1 MQITDETMNLILKEV
16 SRNIS
21 LERKKRG
28 ISMSQLADM
37 ANLSVSHISKLERA
51 QCDIGLKSLLR
62 IAAAFEMEAAEF
74 IPEEPETDFMSV
86 EVKTTNGERFERI
99 VRDADPRIVEIILK
113 MALCLK
119 KNYEHTFLKETK
131 FMKTFL
137 LFRRNGEKR

>member
-119 KNYEHTFLKETK
+119 KNYEHTFS
-131 FMKTFL
+131 
-137 LFRRNGEKR
+137 

>member
-21 LERKKRG
+21 IERKKRG

-62 IAAAFEMEAAEF
+62 IAAAFEMEAADF
-74 IPEEPETDFMSV
+74 IPEEPEMDSSSV

-113 MALCLK
+113 MAICLK
-119 KNYEHTFLKETK
+119 KNYEHTFS
-131 FMKTFL
+131 
-137 LFRRNGEKR
+137 

>member
-21 LERKKRG
+21 MERKRRG

-74 IPEEPETDFMSV
+74 IPEEPETDFSSV

-99 VRDADPRIVEIILK
+99 VRDADPRVVEIILK

-119 KNYEHTFLKETK
+119 KNYEHTFS
-131 FMKTFL
+131 
-137 LFRRNGEKR
+137 

>member
-62 IAAAFEMEAAEF
+62 IAAAFEMEATEF

-119 KNYEHTFLKETK
+119 KNYEHTFS
-131 FMKTFL
+131 
-137 LFRRNGEKR
+137 

>member
-74 IPEEPETDFMSV
+74 IPEEPEMDFGFV

-119 KNYEHTFLKETK
+119 KNYENTFS
-131 FMKTFL
+131 
-137 LFRRNGEKR
+137 

>member
-74 IPEEPETDFMSV
+74 IQEEPETDFMSV

-119 KNYEHTFLKETK
+119 KNYEHTFS
-131 FMKTFL
+131 
-137 LFRRNGEKR
+137 

>member
-1 MQITDETMNLILKEV
+1 MARIKERQEGEKMQITDETMNLILKEV

-21 LERKKRG
+21 MERKRRG

-74 IPEEPETDFMSV
+74 IPEEPETDFSSV

-99 VRDADPRIVEIILK
+99 VRDADPRVVEIILK

-119 KNYEHTFLKETK
+119 KNYEHTFS
-131 FMKTFL
+131 
-137 LFRRNGEKR
+137 

>member
-1 MQITDETMNLILKEV
+1 
-16 SRNIS
+16 
-21 LERKKRG
+21 
-28 ISMSQLADM
+28 MSQLADM

-62 IAAAFEMEAAEF
+62 IAAAFEMEAADF
-74 IPEEPETDFMSV
+74 IPEEPEMDFSSV

-119 KNYEHTFLKETK
+119 KNYEHTFS
-131 FMKTFL
+131 
-137 LFRRNGEKR
+137 